1 MNLAAAKSIYGGIQ
15 CKVGVDDSYLLH
27 RMPNGRF
34 SIINF
39 KTKIEVWWNDNCA
52 DFPEAIEAAE
62 ASGFQF
68 IMYEGSMMRSNACF
82 FGRHGACW
90 PGLVHLCECWCHT
103 EVLR

>member
-27 RMPNGRF
+27 RMPTGRF
-34 SIINF
+34 YVLNF

-52 DFPEAIEAAE
+52 DFAEAIEAAE

-68 IMYEGSMMRSNACF
+68 ATCGVWGYDA
-82 FGRHGACW
+82 
-90 PGLVHLCECWCHT
+90 
-103 EVLR
+103 